1 MTASSGTEWKELAR
15 RAAGGLE
22 VAVLSDQST
31 GRVKVVV
38 SDARECH
45 HVDLEVAEPGALPA
59 FSDRFAA
66 ASELFLNAREG
77 MND

>member
-15 RAAGGLE
+15 RAASGVE
-22 VAVLSDQST
+22 VALLSDRST

-45 HVDLEVAEPGALPA
+45 HVDLDLAEPGALPA
-59 FSDRFAA
+59 FSERFAA